1 MKNYLVV
8 VLTIFFAALL
18 VYQMMNS
25 VNIFEGLENNESSG
39 DKKSGSGSGCDCAQV
54 YKNVGDITTL
64 QNQVKQHTDDIN
76 DLKTTVNTLIAGKK

>member
-25 VNIFEGLENNESSG
+25 VNIFEGLENNESSDG
-39 DKKSGSGSGCDCAQV
+39 KKSGTDCDCAQV

-76 DLKTTVNTLIAGKK
+76 DLKTTVNTLMTTKK

>member
-25 VNIFEGLENNESSG
+25 VNIFEGLENNESSDG
-39 DKKSGSGSGCDCAQV
+39 KKSGGGSGCDCSQI

-76 DLKTTVNTLIAGKK
+76 DLKTSVNTLISTKK